1 MVAPVL
7 IGLQGVAQASA
18 QVRAGDRADVG
29 MLAHV
34 PLVPS
39 GIGIALHVLA
49 MVVVMG
55 TIAVIVYE
63 KVGLGVLRR
72 AWVNTDRLWAATFV
86 AAAGFTLFTA

>member
-1 MVAPVL
+1 
-7 IGLQGVAQASA
+7 
-18 QVRAGDRADVG
+18 
-29 MLAHV
+29 
-34 PLVPS
+34 
-39 GIGIALHVLA
+39 

-55 TIAVIVYE
+55 TFAVIVYE